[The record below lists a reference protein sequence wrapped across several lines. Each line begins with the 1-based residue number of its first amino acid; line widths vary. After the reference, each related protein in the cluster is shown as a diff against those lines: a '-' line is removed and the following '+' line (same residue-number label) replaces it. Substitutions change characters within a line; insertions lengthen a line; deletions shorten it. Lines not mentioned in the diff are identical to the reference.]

1 MGVSEELGGYVS
13 ITVAIIVLTGVLGNM
28 WAESV
33 CKLFKIEEPIAKCI
47 AIGTASHAI
56 GTSKAMELGDIEGAM
71 SSLSIVVST
80 YHCNWCV
87 RICTIHVRYQNYE
100 MYRMNPSI
108 VS

>member
-1 MGVSEELGGYVS
+1 MC
-13 ITVAIIVLTGVLGNM
+13 
-28 WAESV
+28 AESV
-33 CKLFKIEEPIAKCI
+33 CKLFKIEEPIAKGI

-56 GTSKAMELGDIEGAM
+56 GTSKAMELGDIEG
-71 SSLSIVVST
+71 SNEQLVHRSIRT